1 MQNQIVLSNDA
12 IRKAAPSVFAT
23 EPWDQVSER
32 YVFIPTI
39 EVVNQ
44 LRANGFQP
52 VRASQSKSRIE
63 GKGEFTKHMLRF
75 RREHDILTQLGDEL
89 PEIVLVNSH
98 DRTSSYQLS
107 AGVFRLA
114 CLNGMVVKSADFGS
128 IKVQHSGNIVDNV
141 LEGSYRI
148 IEEVPAIMERVQ
160 AYKGIVLDDEEQ
172 RVFASAA
179 MELRY
184 PTPLDEE
191 TGEPLPNYAAPF
203 VAANLL
209 TVRRTVDAKRDLW
222 TISNRVQ
229 EAFMRGGI
237 RSLAASGRRSKTRSI
252 NSVSEELRLNKALWQ
267 LTERMAQLKV

>member
-141 LEGSYRI
+141 
-148 IEEVPAIMERVQ
+148 P
-160 AYKGIVLDDEEQ
+160 
-172 RVFASAA
+172 
-179 MELRY
+179 
-184 PTPLDEE
+184 
-191 TGEPLPNYAAPF
+191 
-203 VAANLL
+203 
-209 TVRRTVDAKRDLW
+209 
-222 TISNRVQ
+222 
-229 EAFMRGGI
+229 
-237 RSLAASGRRSKTRSI
+237 
-252 NSVSEELRLNKALWQ
+252 
-267 LTERMAQLKV
+267 